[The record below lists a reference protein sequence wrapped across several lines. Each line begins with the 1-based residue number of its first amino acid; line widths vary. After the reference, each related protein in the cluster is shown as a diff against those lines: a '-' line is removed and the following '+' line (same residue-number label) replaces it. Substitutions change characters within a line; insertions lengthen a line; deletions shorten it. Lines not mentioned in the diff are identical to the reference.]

1 MGEDVR
7 LGAWAVVKHD
17 TPQIFLAENA
27 QVISRLIALKVV
39 AASDPSI
46 FAPHEIETVQDHLLH
61 ERWADAVVMWMQAT
75 DTLIDVY
82 EEHVPI
88 WTEDTLDREVASM
101 AIRTSRLFERAA
113 VNAQA
118 ATP

>member
-1 MGEDVR
+1 MGEQVR

-27 QVISRLIALKVV
+27 QVISRLIALQVV
-39 AASDPSI
+39 AASDPTI
-46 FAPHEIETVQDHLLH
+46 FAPHEIEAVQEHLLH
-61 ERWADAVVMWMQAT
+61 ERWADAVLMWMEAT
-75 DTLIDVY
+75 GTFIDVY

-101 AIRTSRLFERAA
+101 AIRTSRLFDGSADKKA
-113 VNAQA
+113 
-118 ATP
+118 

>member
-1 MGEDVR
+1 MAANTTP

-39 AASDPSI
+39 AASDHST
-46 FAPHEIETVQDHLLH
+46 FEPHLVDAVREHLLH
-61 ERWADAVVMWMQAT
+61 ERWADAVVMWMEAT

-88 WTEDTLDREVASM
+88 WTESRLDSEVASM
-101 AIRTSRLFERAA
+101 AIRTARLFDEVDPA
-113 VNAQA
+113 
-118 ATP
+118 